1 LFGGG
6 VRFPKDKSR
15 LAPYLFANH
24 LTEEINFSFCQQ
36 RISHLVG
43 LLSDGGK
50 PVLLVGEAGC
60 GKTSILRHRLKQH
73 GGDIGEVLSLTVFCN
88 KFTTSR
94 SLWKEMSSCL
104 EWKHARTFVPK
115 GNKRLTCL
123 VDDLNLSRVSVD
135 IVLCHPFKKKREF
148 EANAISWLLVGSL
161 LGTKTIR
168 SHILPSNVPTSEC
181 EVRVAPDVFSFLK

>member
-1 LFGGG
+1 MCHILVTVPLHQIFNFLSPGMDYNQERCFHFIA
-6 VRFPKDKSR
+6 VCLITVNLDNHCIFP
-15 LAPYLFANH
+15 
-24 LTEEINFSFCQQ
+24 FSQQ

-94 SLWKEMSSCL
+94 SLWREMSSCL

-123 VDDLNLSRVSVD
+123 VDDLNLSRVSAEKC
-135 IVLCHPFKKKREF
+135 L
-148 EANAISWLLVGSL
+148 
-161 LGTKTIR
+161 
-168 SHILPSNVPTSEC
+168 
-181 EVRVAPDVFSFLK
+181 

>member
-1 LFGGG
+1 MI
-6 VRFPKDKSR
+6 VQFPQGKTR
-15 LAPYLFANH
+15 LALYLFANH
-24 LTEEINFSFCQQ
+24 LTVELYFSFCQQ

-135 IVLCHPFKKKREF
+135 IDLCHHSINEKEF
-148 EANAISWLLVGSL
+148 WGECHLAVVG
-161 LGTKTIR
+161 GT
-168 SHILPSNVPTSEC
+168 
-181 EVRVAPDVFSFLK
+181 VARDQKDEKPYSPQ

>member
-1 LFGGG
+1 METCPDLIFVWSTG
-6 VRFPKDKSR
+6 VRFLKDVSR
-15 LAPYLFANH
+15 LVQNLFVNH
-24 LTEEINFSFCQQ
+24 LTVEFIFLFCRQQ

-94 SLWKEMSSCL
+94 SLWREMSSCL

-135 IVLCHPFKKKREF
+135 IDLYRQLRNERESG
-148 EANAISWLLVGSL
+148 ASVISPSPVGPS
-161 LGTKTIR
+161 LGT
-168 SHILPSNVPTSEC
+168 
-181 EVRVAPDVFSFLK
+181 

>member
-1 LFGGG
+1 MI
-6 VRFPKDKSR
+6 VQFPQGKTR
-15 LAPYLFANH
+15 LALYLFANH
-24 LTEEINFSFCQQ
+24 LTVELYFSFCQQ

-104 EWKHARTFVPK
+104 EWKHATTFVPK

-135 IVLCHPFKKKREF
+135 IDLCHHSINEKEF
-148 EANAISWLLVGSL
+148 GASVIWPSLVGPL
-161 LGTKTIR
+161 LGTKKMR
-168 SHILPSNVPTSEC
+168 SHILPSNVSTSDC
-181 EVRVAPDVFSFLK
+181 GVRVALDVLSFLK

>member
-1 LFGGG
+1 MDVQFAK
-6 VRFPKDKSR
+6 VKSR
-15 LAPYLFANH
+15 LVLHLFANH
-24 LTEEINFSFCQQ
+24 LTVNFVSFCQQ

-43 LLSDGGK
+43 LLCDGGK

-135 IVLCHPFKKKREF
+135 IDSYHPVIKKEGIWEEYHFAVVGETVAREKRR
-148 EANAISWLLVGSL
+148 EA
-161 LGTKTIR
+161 
-168 SHILPSNVPTSEC
+168 
-181 EVRVAPDVFSFLK
+181 VFSPVTFPQASARFLSLQMSSRF

>member
-1 LFGGG
+1 MTEH
-6 VRFPKDKSR
+6 VRPSLSISNSLLDNSGF
-15 LAPYLFANH
+15 YLVNGRPVSKGQEQTGSTSICQH
-24 LTEEINFSFCQQ
+24 LTVKLYFSFYQQ

-135 IVLCHPFKKKREF
+135 IDSYCHLRNQK
-148 EANAISWLLVGSL
+148 
-161 LGTKTIR
+161 
-168 SHILPSNVPTSEC
+168 
-181 EVRVAPDVFSFLK
+181 

>member
-1 LFGGG
+1 MDVQFAK
-6 VRFPKDKSR
+6 VKSR
-15 LAPYLFANH
+15 PVLHLFANQ
-24 LTEEINFSFCQQ
+24 LTANFVSFCQQ

-73 GGDIGEVLSLTVFCN
+73 SGDIGEVLSLTVFCN

-135 IVLCHPFKKKREF
+135 IDLYNPVIKKEEFGASVLLL
-148 EANAISWLLVGSL
+148 WLVGRFP
-161 LGTKTIR
+161 GTKKLR
-168 SHILPSNVPTSEC
+168 SHFLASNVSTSEW
-181 EVRVAPDVFSFLK
+181 EILVPPDVFLFLK

>member
-1 LFGGG
+1 MHLA
-6 VRFPKDKSR
+6 KDNSR
-15 LAPYLFANH
+15 LVLHLFANH
-24 LTEEINFSFCQQ
+24 LTVNFVSFCQQ

-123 VDDLNLSRVSVD
+123 VDDLNLSRVSVAID
-135 IVLCHPFKKKREF
+135 LYHPVIIKKEF
-148 EANAISWLLVGSL
+148 GASVISPWLVVRL
-161 LGTKTIR
+161 LGTKTMR
-168 SHILPSNVPTSEC
+168 SHIVASNVSTSEC
-181 EVRVAPDVFSFLK
+181 EVLVARDVFSFL

>member
-1 LFGGG
+1 MLFL
-6 VRFPKDKSR
+6 V
-15 LAPYLFANH
+15 NH
-24 LTEEINFSFCQQ
+24 LNLLICQQ

-94 SLWKEMSSCL
+94 SLWKELSSCL

-123 VDDLNLSRVSVD
+123 IDDLNLSRVS
-135 IVLCHPFKKKREF
+135 
-148 EANAISWLLVGSL
+148 
-161 LGTKTIR
+161 
-168 SHILPSNVPTSEC
+168 
-181 EVRVAPDVFSFLK
+181 

>member
-1 LFGGG
+1 MNCNLEECYDHFI
-6 VRFPKDKSR
+6 VVCLITVTLDNHYIFP
-15 LAPYLFANH
+15 L
-24 LTEEINFSFCQQ
+24 CQQ

-94 SLWKEMSSCL
+94 SLWREMSSCL

-123 VDDLNLSRVSVD
+123 VDDLNLSRVSADV
-135 IVLCHPFKKKREF
+135 CHITCSCLEQ
-148 EANAISWLLVGSL
+148 
-161 LGTKTIR
+161 
-168 SHILPSNVPTSEC
+168 H
-181 EVRVAPDVFSFLK
+181 FS

>member
-1 LFGGG
+1 MDLTF
-6 VRFPKDKSR
+6 VWSR
-15 LAPYLFANH
+15 RPVSKGSISVCQPFNS
-24 LTEEINFSFCQQ
+24 IIIFSFCQQ

-135 IVLCHPFKKKREF
+135 MCHPLINKNVSG
-148 EANAISWLLVGSL
+148 ANAISWLPVGPL
-161 LGTKTIR
+161 LGTKEIR
-168 SHILPSNVPTSEC
+168 SHILPSNVPTSDC